1 MQTGSKE
8 LIRDINKSLVLTT
21 IIEKGP
27 ISRAEIAKQLGLTKA
42 TVSAIVQTLL
52 DASLVNEGTADLT
65 PSVKGRRPIPLTFNT
80 ACGFIVS
87 VNLDAAVIQVLVADA
102 YGGHCTVHE
111 YKNTYSAEEIL
122 PFLTD
127 TIRSLRDAQPST
139 PHGLLGIA
147 LGIHGIV
154 FKDKI
159 VFTPYTPYD
168 EIDFKTALESA
179 FGVPCLLE
187 NEANLAAIGE
197 HTFCYPDEDL
207 INLSIHSGIGIGL
220 FLRGRLYVGHSGFGG
235 EFGHTVIVPDGRP
248 CPCGNCGCIEQYASE
263 RAIFHGI
270 AMKKGLAT
278 LSADDFAR
286 LLIRGDADAAAGME
300 DFLKYIS
307 IGVNNLIQT
316 LDPTVIVINSS
327 FTMNFPGLAEE
338 IRSRLRSRMSGSCRI
353 EASTLQDMAI
363 LLGGAIVVRNRFLG
377 I

>member
-8 LIRDINKSLVLTT
+8 LIRDINKTLVLTT

-27 ISRAEIAKQLGLTKA
+27 ISRADIAKELGLTKA

-52 DASLVNEGTADLT
+52 DAFLVNEGTAD
-65 PSVKGRRPIPLTFNT
+65 PPAAAKGRRPIPLSFNT
-80 ACGFIVS
+80 ACGYIVS
-87 VNLDAAVIQVLVADA
+87 VNLDAAVIQILVSDA

-111 YKNTYSAEEIL
+111 YHNVYSEEEIL
-122 PFLTD
+122 PFLTE
-127 TIRSLRDAQPST
+127 TIRSFMDHQPPS

-147 LGIHGIV
+147 LAIHGVV
-154 FKDKI
+154 FEDRI

-168 EIDFKTALESA
+168 EIDFKTALEAA
-179 FGVPCLLE
+179 FCVPCLLE

-220 FLRGRLYVGHSGFGG
+220 FLRGGLYVGHSGHGG
-235 EFGHTVIVPDGRP
+235 EFGHTIIVPGGRP

-263 RAIFHGI
+263 RAIFREV
-270 AMKKGLAT
+270 ARKKGLESI
-278 LSADDFAR
+278 SADDFAR
-286 LLIRGDADAAAGME
+286 LYSRGDPDAAAGME
-300 DFLKYIS
+300 DFLTYITA
-307 IGVNNLIQT
+307 GVNNLIQT
-316 LDPTVIVINSS
+316 LDPTIIVINSS
-327 FTMNFPGLAEE
+327 FTMNYPGLADE
-338 IRSRLRSRMSGSCRI
+338 IRSRLRGRMSGSCRI
-353 EASTLQDMAI
+353 VASSLQDMAI